1 VIAVIDVVMVPER
14 PEREPVPVA
23 LSDCPTCLS
32 AGSVRRGVCDICGTE
47 AGERDLVP
55 A

>member
-1 VIAVIDVVMVPER
+1 MAVIDVTLVPEH
-14 PEREPVPVA
+14 EPVPVVVG
-23 LSDCPTCLS
+23 DCPACLS

-47 AGERDLVP
+47 MPEADLVP